1 LLFFPGPPPAKKK
14 KRAAS
19 RPLPLSPNR
28 PQTPKPKPNSLY
40 NNIKAP
46 SQLQPS
52 ATYFLFREGIEPK
65 WEDANNAG
73 GGCWT
78 ANAPRGATNPRAV
91 LDAWWLHAVLACIGE
106 QFTEGHE
113 ICGVTV
119 NIRQGGK
126 DRIELWTRTAAN
138 EALTM
143 SVGRDLKRLLD
154 VPDSSKFGY
163 VVFADKLQSGKA
175 RDRYSL

>member
-1 LLFFPGPPPAKKK
+1 MFT
-14 KRAAS
+14 
-19 RPLPLSPNR
+19 
-28 PQTPKPKPNSLY
+28 TPKPNPIKNNSLY

-65 WEDANNAG
+65 WEDPNNAG

-78 ANAPRGATNPRAV
+78 CNAPRGATNPRAV
-91 LDAWWLHAVLACIGE
+91 LDSWWLHSVLACIGE
-106 QFTEGHE
+106 QFELCDE
-113 ICGVTV
+113 ICGVSV
-119 NIRQGGK
+119 NIRQGNK
-126 DRIELWTRTAAN
+126 DRIELWTRSAMD
-138 EALTM
+138 EAKQM

-154 VPDSSKFGY
+154 VPDACKFGY